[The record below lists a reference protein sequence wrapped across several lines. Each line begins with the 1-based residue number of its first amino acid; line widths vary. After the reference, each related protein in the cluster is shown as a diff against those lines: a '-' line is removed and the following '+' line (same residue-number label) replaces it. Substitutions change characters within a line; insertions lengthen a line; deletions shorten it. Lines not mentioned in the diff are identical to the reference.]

1 MKDSFIK
8 RIQQLH
14 TNIALRVKPD
24 KEKMKGK
31 KLIKKM
37 RDQKRVGKNE
47 TKMEVGEKTEMT
59 RSGS

>member
-24 KEKMKGK
+24 KEKLKGK
-31 KLIKKM
+31 KWI
-37 RDQKRVGKNE
+37 KNE
-47 TKMEVGEKTEMT
+47 GLKKESEKTGQKWKWEEKTEMT